1 MLSDIN
7 EKVMELKN
15 DEKKINDFIEEYK
28 PFIIAY
34 CNKSL
39 KRYIDTTND
48 DEYSI
53 ALMAFYEAIKGYNID
68 KGSFLSY
75 SQRVIKLRL
84 IDYYRR
90 NKKML
95 MEKVIEYD
103 GDNRDKF
110 INNRSIE
117 NYKLEDISYLRKLE
131 IEDLTKELI
140 KYNIT
145 FKDLVKAS
153 PKWKSTRIKY
163 NKILNYIIKSEEVIE
178 EIIKNNKLPI
188 SIIEENVGVPRKT
201 IERSRK
207 YIISVIIILLGDYH
221 YIKEYI
227 SLEV

>member
-227 SLEV
+227 TLEV

>member
-1 MLSDIN
+1 MLSNIN
-7 EKVMELKN
+7 EKVMEIKS
-15 DEKKINDFIEEYK
+15 DKKKINDFIEDYK

-84 IDYYRR
+84 IDYYRKNR
-90 NKKML
+90 KML

-103 GDNRDKF
+103 GDNRDEF

-117 NYKLEDISYLRKLE
+117 NYKLEDVSYLRKLE

-163 NKILNYIIKSEEVIE
+163 NKILNYIIKSEEVIG

-188 SIIEENVGVPRKT
+188 AIIEENVGVPRKT

>member
-84 IDYYRR
+84 I
-90 NKKML
+90 
-95 MEKVIEYD
+95 
-103 GDNRDKF
+103 
-110 INNRSIE
+110 
-117 NYKLEDISYLRKLE
+117 
-131 IEDLTKELI
+131 
-140 KYNIT
+140 
-145 FKDLVKAS
+145 
-153 PKWKSTRIKY
+153 
-163 NKILNYIIKSEEVIE
+163 
-178 EIIKNNKLPI
+178 
-188 SIIEENVGVPRKT
+188 
-201 IERSRK
+201 
-207 YIISVIIILLGDYH
+207 
-221 YIKEYI
+221 
-227 SLEV
+227 

>member
-7 EKVMELKN
+7 EKVMEIKS
-15 DEKKINDFIEEYK
+15 DKKKINDFIEDYK

>member
-15 DEKKINDFIEEYK
+15 DEKKINDFIEEYT

>member
-1 MLSDIN
+1 MPSDIN

-39 KRYIDTTND
+39 KRYIDTNND

-68 KGSFLSY
+68 KGNFLSY
-75 SQRVIKLRL
+75 SQRVIKVRL
-84 IDYYRR
+84 IDYYRK
-90 NKKML
+90 NKKIL
-95 MEKVIEYD
+95 REKVIKYE
-103 GDNRDKF
+103 GDNRGKF
-110 INNRSIE
+110 INSRSIE
-117 NYKLEDISYLRKLE
+117 NHQLEDISYLRKLE
-131 IEDLTKELI
+131 IEDFTKELI

-163 NKILNYIIKSEEVIE
+163 NKILNYIIKNEEVIE
-178 EIIKNNKLPI
+178 EIIKNKRLPI
-188 SIIEENVGVPRKT
+188 VIIEEDVGVPRKT

-207 YIISVIIILLGDYH
+207 YIIAVIIILLGDYH

-227 SLEV
+227 TLEV